1 MKPFVEG
8 SKNDAVDAEA
18 IFEAGMRLILP
29 NGRHCSTIHAACSP
43 NTASCGPQGP
53 WRFMAQAPIALA
65 GADLS
70 HLARAIFAELLDQLD
85 DLDRRIKAQI
95 TAIGR

>member
-1 MKPFVEG
+1 
-8 SKNDAVDAEA
+8 
-18 IFEAGMRLILP
+18 
-29 NGRHCSTIHAACSP
+29 
-43 NTASCGPQGP
+43 
-53 WRFMAQAPIALA
+53 MAQAPIALA